1 MITSMIYILA
11 VFVALIVA
19 GIIYT
24 LEKQE
29 REEEL
34 KGKLTKSDLR
44 ELMRFYND
52 NLKNRKP

>member
-1 MITSMIYILA
+1 MIYILA

-19 GIIYT
+19 AIIWSI
-24 LEKQE
+24 EIEE

-34 KGKLTKSDLR
+34 KGQLTKSDLR